1 MADQIQNSK
10 KIKHDDI
17 HVVLEAELNKEEKGN
32 KIDFDFIDMKIF
44 CDINS
49 TTYTLIIMFY
59 FKL

>member
-32 KIDFDFIDMKIF
+32 KIDFDFIEMKIF
-44 CDINS
+44 CHIDS